1 MKENTMFDD
10 PPVTARSTAE
20 RGTRGPLNSA
30 MTGLVPARKTIHLKV
45 KPESYNWL
53 NIAAREVNDIWNYCK
68 GTPDKDGKWNSG
80 FDLCYATAGIAKTFM
95 HKINA
100 DCIQMVCTH
109 YAQKRRQFKKHLRGR
124 SDTGRRPS
132 LGFVPFKA
140 ASLKVK
146 GHAVRFAGKT
156 FRVHDVQRLLAYG
169 TRKSGSFS
177 QDSLGQWWLNV
188 CVELPKS
195 EPAATGKSVG
205 IDLGLKTT
213 ATCSD
218 GTKLEAANLYRNAEA
233 KLAMAQRR
241 GHKRQTK
248 RIHLKVKNQRMD
260 ALHKFSRKL
269 VDENDVI
276 IIGDVSS
283 AKLAKTRMAKS
294 VLDAGWGMLKQMLQY
309 KGSYAGKS
317 VEVVNE
323 AFTTQACS
331 NCGCLSG
338 PKGLR
343 QLVVRDWVCSEC
355 NAEHDRDQNSAKNI
369 LSLGLRRQPPFAGTR
384 QDAQAGM
391 EPAMAA

>member
-1 MKENTMFDD
+1 MYDD
-10 PPVTARSTAE
+10 PPATARRLPA
-20 RGTRGPLNSA
+20 RGARGSVNSA
-30 MTGLVPARKTIHLKV
+30 MTGLVPARKTVHLKV
-45 KPESYNWL
+45 KPESCHWL
-53 NIAAREVNDIWNYCK
+53 NIAAREVNDVWNYCK

-100 DCIQMVCTH
+100 DCIQMICTH

-140 ASLKVK
+140 ASLKVH
-146 GHAVRFAGKT
+146 GNALRFAGKT
-156 FRVHDVQRLLAYG
+156 FRVFDLERLLSYG

-188 CVELPKS
+188 CVELPAQTVI
-195 EPAATGKSVG
+195 PTGKSVG

-213 ATCSD
+213 AICSD
-218 GTKLEAANLYRNAEA
+218 GTKLEAVQLYRNAET
-233 KLAMAQRR
+233 KLAAAQRC
-241 GHKRQTK
+241 GHKRQAK
-248 RIHLKVKNQRMD
+248 RIHAKVKNRRMD

-276 IIGDVSS
+276 VIGDVSS
-283 AKLAKTRMAKS
+283 SRLAKTRMAKS
-294 VLDAGWGMLKQMLQY
+294 VLDVGWGMLKQFIQY
-309 KGSYAGKS
+309 KGSYAGKT
-317 VEVVNE
+317 VEIVNE
-323 AFTTQACS
+323 SYTSRACS
-331 NCGCLSG
+331 SCGCLSG
-338 PKGLR
+338 PQGVNGLR
-343 QLVVRDWVCSEC
+343 VREWTCVDCGAV
-355 NAEHDRDQNSAKNI
+355 HDRDGNAARNI
-369 LSLGLRRQPPFAGTR
+369 LTLGMRRHPPLAGTR

>member
-1 MKENTMFDD
+1 MFDD

-45 KPESYNWL
+45 KPESNSWL
-53 NIAAREVNDIWNYCK
+53 NIAAREVNDMWNYCK

-80 FDLCYATAGIAKTFM
+80 FDLCHATAGVAKTFM

-100 DCIQMVCTH
+100 DCVQRVCTH

-124 SDTGRRPS
+124 TDTGSHRS

-140 ASLKVK
+140 TSLKIQ
-146 GHAVRFAGKT
+146 GNAVRFAGKT
-156 FRVHDVQRLLAYG
+156 FRVFDIERLLAYG

-188 CVELPKS
+188 CVELP
-195 EPAATGKSVG
+195 EQPVVETGKSIG
-205 IDLGLKTT
+205 IDLGLKAT

-218 GTKLEAANLYRNAEA
+218 GTKLEAANLYRRAES
-233 KLAMAQRR
+233 KLANAQRR
-241 GHKRQTK
+241 GHKRQAK

-276 IIGDVSS
+276 VIGDVSS
-283 AKLAKTRMAKS
+283 SRLVKTRMAKS
-294 VLDAGWGMLKQMLQY
+294 VLDSGWGMLKQFIQY
-309 KGSYAGKS
+309 KGSYAGKT

-323 AFTTQACS
+323 SYTSRACS
-331 NCGCLSG
+331 RCGCLSG
-338 PKGLR
+338 PQGVNGLR
-343 QLVVRDWVCSEC
+343 VREWTCVDCGAV
-355 NAEHDRDQNSAKNI
+355 HDRDGNAARNI
-369 LSLGLRRQPPFAGTR
+369 LTLGMRRHPPLAGTR
-384 QDAQAGM
+384 QDVEARMDRA
-391 EPAMAA
+391 EAA